1 MATAPYI
8 SPEVLEMM
16 GQMGPSMP
24 STAAASKSASASN
37 WVTFDELVGRMS
49 GEPEFLPGF
58 GYSSRA
64 GLSQQEFLQ
73 WGEMLGAAQE
83 FAQQKGIQPDR
94 PYSYVTD
101 SGDFS
106 GANYSP
112 QLLSQVLKDNGMTI
126 GLDPSRGSGKIGS
139 SKGHTSQLGFLDSQG
154 NVLGEF
160 QVKEGSIGSGIM
172 KGFVAPFARMILTGN
187 AGAIGAAIAP
197 TASATVQSAIGSA
210 VASGAGAALSGGDA
224 EDVIK
229 NALIGGATGAIG
241 EMVKPYVQDAIDFVK
256 DLSPEGLENVVAAAE
271 GAEDVAGAVTD
282 VDVGGV
288 GDVGAPAGVEQ
299 MSSVANFS
307 PEAMQTYAN
316 EIAAGASRDLAYA
329 RAALVEN
336 QLQAAQSIY
345 DRTMTPDVADAML
358 AGGSAPPV
366 VNNLAGA
373 ATPVT
378 SPPSGGTS
386 VSGYGGAGDFQAI
399 DVAGVGA
406 TTGVTNALTGGTVVP
421 INAGGVADT
430 LSTGMQEELG
440 LTGAYTGS
448 NAAADAALGLGAA
461 GTAAG
466 VAGAGAAAAGAAG
479 AGAGTAAGA
488 GGQMTAA
495 DLAGLDPNL
504 TLGGGTDVLG
514 GTDVTGGTGAI
525 VTGAAGGAGAGAIV
539 AGGAAAAGLTGIP
552 VVDDFLNYIG
562 TPAGAAALGAFGS
575 LAGGYLTGQAAKD
588 AANIQAQSAANA
600 LKLQR
605 EQFEYQKGLLEP
617 YRARGESALNRLA
630 GVMGLD
636 GQPAQPQQLLD
647 MDPGYAFRLGEGM
660 KALERVQ
667 AARGNMLSGGAIK
680 AGQRYAQD
688 FASGEYGNAYNRL
701 ANIAGLGQT
710 VGGQLGSAAQ
720 QFGQTA
726 GETMSQGANAL
737 AAGRVGRTSGY
748 MGGIGG
754 AVGAYQ
760 NYQNQQQQNQLFR
773 DIYGRMG
780 G

>member
-282 VDVGGV
+282 VDVVGV

-488 GGQMTAA
+488 GGDMIDLGTDPLYGGAYTDTGAGLGAAGTAAGVAAGAAGAAGATGAGAGTAAGAGGQMTAA

-588 AANIQAQSAANA
+588 AANIQAQSAQNA
-600 LKLQR
+600 LALQR
-605 EQFEYQKGLLEP
+605 EQFEYQKGLAGAVP
-617 YRARGESALNRLA
+617 RARRVCAEPLELASWAL
-630 GVMGLD
+630 
-636 GQPAQPQQLLD
+636 
-647 MDPGYAFRLGEGM
+647 
-660 KALERVQ
+660 
-667 AARGNMLSGGAIK
+667 
-680 AGQRYAQD
+680 
-688 FASGEYGNAYNRL
+688 
-701 ANIAGLGQT
+701 
-710 VGGQLGSAAQ
+710 
-720 QFGQTA
+720 TA
-726 GETMSQGANAL
+726 
-737 AAGRVGRTSGY
+737 
-748 MGGIGG
+748 
-754 AVGAYQ
+754 
-760 NYQNQQQQNQLFR
+760 NQLSR
-773 DIYGRMG
+773 SNCWTWTPATPSAWARA
-780 G
+780 